1 MAESNQ
7 GGFVTVPGDGAPI
20 LLRREENVGHGGR
33 SVSRTIGLAA
43 DVLGFFN
50 GAIGTNAS

>member
-1 MAESNQ
+1 
-7 GGFVTVPGDGAPI
+7 
-20 LLRREENVGHGGR
+20 VGHGGR

-50 GAIGTNAS
+50 GTIRTKGPNAQ